1 MDHCSK
7 EDKKPMYR
15 NRLQQQFTSSRL
27 AQPSVAEF
35 SAPCRLA
42 QPLVTGMTAVSFV
55 LVPLAWLPHVTPE
68 QLVMQQWI
76 YQRAFEQ
83 AQAIARPS
91 LPERDLLGVW
101 N

>member
-1 MDHCSK
+1 
-7 EDKKPMYR
+7 MYE
-15 NRLQQQFTSSRL
+15 NRLPKLSSPNRM
-27 AQPSVAEF
+27 AQPLVQEF

-42 QPLVTGMTAVSFV
+42 QPRAQAVSAASFV
-55 LVPLAWLPHVTPE
+55 LVPLACLPHFMPD
-68 QLVMQQWI
+68 QRLMQQWI

-83 AQAIARPS
+83 AQAVVRPS